1 MELRLIV
8 AVRIRQRLPLKSASS
23 LPITWKSY
31 DFRGHTVLIELT
43 RLNGRALVVNCD
55 LIKYIESAP
64 DTMLTLV
71 TGEKIV
77 VRESCADVVARATA
91 YRARLLQEITSG
103 GGQSAAVH
111 AAAEGAAS
119 AHRSF
124 VLPKAAADEA
134 EL

>member
-1 MELRLIV
+1 M
-8 AVRIRQRLPLKSASS
+8 
-23 LPITWKSY
+23 
-31 DFRGHTVLIELT
+31 IELT

-77 VRESCADVVARATA
+77 VRESCADVVTRATA
-91 YRARLLQEITSG
+91 YRARLLQEIG
-103 GGQSAAVH
+103 GGQSTAVH
-111 AAAEGAAS
+111 AAAESAAS

-124 VLPKAAADEA
+124 VLPKTAEDEA
-134 EL
+134 EQ

>member
-1 MELRLIV
+1 
-8 AVRIRQRLPLKSASS
+8 
-23 LPITWKSY
+23 
-31 DFRGHTVLIELT
+31 LIELT

-91 YRARLLQEITSG
+91 YRAQLLQEISG
-103 GGQSAAVH
+103 SQSAAVH
-111 AAAEGAAS
+111 AAAESAAS
-119 AHRSF
+119 AHRSY
-124 VLPKAAADEA
+124 VLPKAAPDEA
-134 EL
+134 EQ